1 MNKVLFLKKKII
13 IIIIISIIIIIIII
27 INLLTDWLRTNWATD
42 LLIEKLATAASRCL
56 TCK

>member
-1 MNKVLFLKKKII
+1 MNKVLFLKKKNI
-13 IIIIISIIIIIIII
+13 IIIIIIII